1 MSVNNFCPECNNML
15 YPKEDKANKRLL
27 FACRHCA
34 FSTLATTN
42 LVYANSLTQTTI
54 SSLIITPELTLDP
67 TLQRTKKVTCN
78 RCGHTEAVFFARSEE
93 RMELVF
99 VCCNL
104 ECAHY
109 WVQGEKSDK
118 QSASQSQSMALSQA

>member
-1 MSVNNFCPECNNML
+1 ML

-34 FSTLATTN
+34 YSHPAPTT
-42 LVYANSLTQTTI
+42 LVYSNSLTTTAI
-54 SSLIITPELTLDP
+54 SSLHITPELTLDP
-67 TLQRTKKVTCN
+67 TLQRTKKVV
-78 RCGHTEAVFFARSEE
+78 CGKCGNNEAVFFARSDE

-104 ECAHY
+104 ECTHY
-109 WVQGEKSDK
+109 WVQGEKDGK
-118 QSASQSQSMALSQA
+118 